1 MARNSEVFRTVF
13 HFPVQE
19 KAYIIAK
26 FLQIMPINLK
36 EFKKRD
42 HQKIIHTFNLRK
54 IDNEVGWNFLYFS

>member
-1 MARNSEVFRTVF
+1 MARNSQVFRTVF

-36 EFKKRD
+36 EFKNRD
-42 HQKIIHTFNLRK
+42 HQKNYSYI
-54 IDNEVGWNFLYFS
+54 